1 MAGADRLTGAAG
13 AASYSAMRE
22 VVLDTETTGF
32 SPEGGDRIIE
42 VGAVEL
48 ANHVPTGRT
57 FQCYIN
63 PERPVPVEA
72 FAVHG
77 LSDAF
82 LADKPLFADIAD
94 GLMDFLGDARLV
106 IHNADF
112 DVGFLNAELDRIER
126 PRLERARV
134 IDTLAIARKKFFGA
148 GASLDALCRRFE
160 VDLTDR
166 ALHGALKD
174 ALLLAEVYLGLLGGR
189 QPGLELTQIRK
200 LAGPGRRSDR
210 TPLLLQ
216 PTAAEAAAHAA
227 LLDRL
232 TNPIWRASAPAQP
245 SSGKPS

>member
-1 MAGADRLTGAAG
+1 MTSLTAPV
-13 AASYSAMRE
+13 SNTAMRE
-22 VVLDTETTGF
+22 VVLDTETTGL
-32 SPEGGDRIIE
+32 SPADGDRIIE
-42 VGAVEL
+42 IGAVEL
-48 ANHVPTGRT
+48 FHHVPTGRT

-63 PERPVPVEA
+63 PERPVPA
-72 FAVHG
+72 AALAVHG
-77 LSDAF
+77 ISDAF
-82 LADKPLFADIAD
+82 LADKPLFGTIVDDLLA
-94 GLMDFLGDARLV
+94 FLGDASLV

-160 VDLTDR
+160 VDLADR
-166 ALHGALKD
+166 VLHGAMKD

-189 QPGLELTQIRK
+189 QPGLELTQTRK
-200 LAGPGRRSDR
+200 LAGPRLRPDR
-210 TPLLLQ
+210 TPFVLQ

-232 TNPIWRASAPAQP
+232 TNPLWRTPSPAKPP
-245 SSGKPS
+245 SSKPS